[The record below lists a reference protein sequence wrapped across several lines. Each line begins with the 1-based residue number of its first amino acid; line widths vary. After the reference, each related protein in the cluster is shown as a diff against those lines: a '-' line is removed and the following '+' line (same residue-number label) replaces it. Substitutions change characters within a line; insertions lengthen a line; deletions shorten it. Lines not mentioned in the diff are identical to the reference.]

1 MKYLS
6 VFSYPEDW
14 LGEGGDLTL
23 LYGLGF
29 KPCRHFM
36 FYTHF
41 CYLTLFIFSPITIF
55 IVSCLPLG
63 AHFAET
69 SVKERTQKTH
79 SIASFTKISPH

>member
-1 MKYLS
+1 MIIIMKYLS
-6 VFSYPEDW
+6 VFSYIEEW

-41 CYLTLFIFSPITIF
+41 CYLTLFISSMSQFSL
-55 IVSCLPLG
+55 LPDCPL
-63 AHFAET
+63 AHILP
-69 SVKERTQKTH
+69 RRL
-79 SIASFTKISPH
+79 